1 MNLSCGKKLMF
12 IPGPRIIFTFLLIT
26 SVIASFVSCGG
37 KKAAVPEPEPDWGFK
52 PEGIEISYRA
62 DRMLN
67 EYQGASH
74 AIQVVVYQFDNINRF
89 KELTGYKDGLIRL
102 LKAKSFDP
110 SVKAVKKIFADPG
123 ESGKLVLDRAENSK
137 WVGVVAGYFD
147 LVPGR
152 CSCFFNIP
160 QRMEEKGILFKE
172 EIPKVEKLKAEILL
186 KNNELKKIKSN
197 E

>member
-1 MNLSCGKKLMF
+1 ML
-12 IPGPRIIFTFLLIT
+12 IPGIGKIFTSLLMLLLIF
-26 SVIASFVSCGG
+26 SCVSCGG
-37 KKAAVPEPEPDWGFK
+37 KKAAVPEPEPEWAFE
-52 PEGIEISYRA
+52 PRAIEISYRA

-74 AIQVVVYQFDNINRF
+74 AIQVVVYQFDSINRF

-110 SVKAVKKIFADPG
+110 SVKAVKKIFVDPSEG
-123 ESGKLVLDRAENSK
+123 GKLVLDRAENGK
-137 WVGVVAGYFD
+137 WVGIVAGYFD

-152 CSCFFNIP
+152 CSCFFEIP
-160 QRMEEKGILFKE
+160 QRMEEKGIFFKE
-172 EIPKVEKLKAEILL
+172 EIPRVEKLEAEILL

>member
-1 MNLSCGKKLMF
+1 MNLACARKWMF
-12 IPGPRIIFTFLLIT
+12 IPGNPKIFISFLLLFLI
-26 SVIASFVSCGG
+26 IPCISCGG

-74 AIQVVVYQFDNINRF
+74 AIQVVVYQFDSINRF

-102 LKAKSFDP
+102 LKGKSFDA
-110 SVKAVKKIFADPG
+110 SVKAVKKIFVDPG

-160 QRMEEKGILFKE
+160 QRMEEKGIFFKE
-172 EIPKVEKLKAEILL
+172 EIPRVEKLEAEILL